1 MQKSNFRDWILEK
14 IESEFGIVQVK
25 ELQTLNDWLGY
36 DYSIDDFETRYLNLL
51 KENFIEY
58 GGDDWNEFESFSK
71 IISSII
77 VFSGIQN
84 KKFSYFLKR
93 ELSVITNDYELS
105 GLIDGIIATGF
116 RNPKMPLFCLNQ
128 YKKESDPFGE
138 PRGQLLATMLA
149 VQKNNNNQH
158 PIFGCYII
166 GRSWNFVVLE
176 GSKYSISKDFS
187 CGNDKIFDIFRIL
200 KSLRVQI
207 EKII

>member
-1 MQKSNFRDWILEK
+1 MQKSNFRDWSLEK
-14 IESEFGIVQVK
+14 VEREFDIVQVK
-25 ELQTLNDWLGY
+25 ESQTLNDCLSY
-36 DYSIDDFETRYLNLL
+36 DYLIDDFETRYLNLL

-84 KKFSYFLKR
+84 KKFSYFLRR
-93 ELSVITNDYELS
+93 ELSVITSDFELS

-116 RNPKMPLFCLNQ
+116 RNPKMPLFCLNL

-149 VQKNNNNQH
+149 VQKNNNNQY
-158 PIFGCYII
+158 PVFGCYII

-176 GSKYSISKDFS
+176 GNKFS
-187 CGNDKIFDIFRIL
+187 VL
-200 KSLRVQI
+200 V
-207 EKII
+207 